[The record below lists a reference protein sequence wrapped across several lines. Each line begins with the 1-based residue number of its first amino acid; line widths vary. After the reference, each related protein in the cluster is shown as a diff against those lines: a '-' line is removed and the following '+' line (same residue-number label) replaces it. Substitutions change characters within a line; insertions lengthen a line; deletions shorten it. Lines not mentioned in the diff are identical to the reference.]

1 MVFEKDDFREISKL
15 RSDSRSIGWS
25 VTFVVKDIYTGI
37 WSTKVIKGHLIVT
50 YLKRAISIFFLLLGK
65 SFENNFLLDHK
76 KRQDIREHVL
86 TRHKDQRIYQC
97 QRCEFLTDDLRE
109 TMVDHMIGEHDVRH
123 PLCENVDFQ
132 EIFKIIGNHKI
143 LWKNWT

>member
-50 YLKRAISIFFLLLGK
+50 HF
-65 SFENNFLLDHK
+65 NF
-76 KRQDIREHVL
+76 I
-86 TRHKDQRIYQC
+86 
-97 QRCEFLTDDLRE
+97 
-109 TMVDHMIGEHDVRH
+109 
-123 PLCENVDFQ
+123 
-132 EIFKIIGNHKI
+132 IIGK
-143 LWKNWT
+143 KF